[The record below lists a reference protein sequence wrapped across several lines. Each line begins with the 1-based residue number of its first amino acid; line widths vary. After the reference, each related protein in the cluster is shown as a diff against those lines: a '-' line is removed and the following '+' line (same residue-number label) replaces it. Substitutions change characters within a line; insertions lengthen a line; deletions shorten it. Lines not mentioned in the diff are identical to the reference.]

1 MIDHLMTFANE
12 EAAKAD
18 PVVGSY
24 FANGEWKSDICVP
37 GVFVWAPASNT
48 IGTDPNGNSYV
59 VRRAYDA
66 NWRVIIAKAAPDP
79 SLLSLPSCH
88 LVADREA
95 AAAGRPF
102 ILQSILGEAQ
112 LAELALEPMFAGSS
126 YPFGK

>member
-48 IGTDPNGNSYV
+48 IGTDPNGYSYI

-66 NWRVIIAKAAPDP
+66 NWRVIIAKAAPDA

-95 AAAGRPF
+95 ATAGRPF

>member
-1 MIDHLMTFANE
+1 MIDHLMTFVSE

-18 PVVGSY
+18 PIVGSY
-24 FANGEWKSDICVP
+24 FTNGEWRPDICVA

-59 VRRAYDA
+59 VRHAYDT
-66 NWRVIIAKAAPDP
+66 NWRVIIAKAALDP
-79 SLLSLPSCH
+79 SLSALPACH
-88 LVADREA
+88 LVADRDA
-95 AAAGRPF
+95 AAASRPF
-102 ILQSILGEAQ
+102 ILQSILGETQ

>member
-12 EAAKAD
+12 DAAKAD

-24 FANGEWKSDICVP
+24 FMNGEWRSDICVA

-48 IGTDPNGNSYV
+48 IGTDPNGNPYV
-59 VRRAYDA
+59 VRHAYDA

-79 SLLSLPSCH
+79 SLSSLPSCH

-102 ILQSILGEAQ
+102 ILQSILGDAQ
-112 LAELALEPMFAGSS
+112 LAELALEPTFAGST

>member
-66 NWRVIIAKAAPDP
+66 NWRVIIGNGGQAVYPAIDTRRGTTCRACIGANVCGLK
-79 SLLSLPSCH
+79 LSIRQMI
-88 LVADREA
+88 V
-95 AAAGRPF
+95 G
-102 ILQSILGEAQ
+102 
-112 LAELALEPMFAGSS
+112 FA
-126 YPFGK
+126 

>member
-48 IGTDPNGNSYV
+48 IGTDPNGNSYI

-66 NWRVIIAKAAPDP
+66 NWRVIIAKAAPDA

-95 AAAGRPF
+95 ATAGRPF